1 MEVSPF
7 KSLSSCLAVMLLK
20 PEILI
25 QPYFTKTQVYVQS
38 IDEGPEALFSKWLFL
53 SRSVTDSHGDA
64 EQSCSVLLP
73 FGEEWRRR
81 LPLAADT
88 LQMVAGRLE
97 GHDASAQT
105 GLLLFG
111 IFGNDNHVCKEL
123 CLTWKQYSEVNRTQE
138 H

>member
-7 KSLSSCLAVMLLK
+7 KSLSSCLAVMPLK

-38 IDEGPEALFSKWLFL
+38 IDEAPEALFSKWLFL

-73 FGEEWRRR
+73 FGEE
-81 LPLAADT
+81 
-88 LQMVAGRLE
+88 
-97 GHDASAQT
+97 
-105 GLLLFG
+105 
-111 IFGNDNHVCKEL
+111 
-123 CLTWKQYSEVNRTQE
+123 
-138 H
+138 